1 MVVEKKIGLLF
12 FFFLSC
18 YANIPRISIITSVY
32 NSDQFIQGFFEDIIR
47 QTIFDQCELILINAN
62 SPGHEEPVIQ
72 KYCAKYPNIIYRKLD
87 YDPGLYAVWNLGILL
102 AHAPYLT
109 NANVDDRLRPDCYE
123 KHAQMLDAHPEIGLV
138 YSDFYVTYYPN
149 ETFERTCYH
158 HVRTLPEFTPQEIL
172 NQPLPNNHPMWRRAL
187 HEKFGLFDESFRYSG
202 DWEMWMRL
210 VAGGVKFMRVP
221 GILGLYY
228 YNPQGLS
235 TNAAK
240 KELIEREDAG
250 IKGVYAH
257 LLSSNESKC

>member
-1 MVVEKKIGLLF
+1 M
-12 FFFLSC
+12 
-18 YANIPRISIITSVY
+18 A
-32 NSDQFIQGFFEDIIR
+32 Q
-47 QTIFDQCELILINAN
+47 
-62 SPGHEEPVIQ
+62 
-72 KYCAKYPNIIYRKLD
+72 YPNIVYKKLD
-87 YDPGLYAVWNLGILL
+87 RDPGLYAVWNLAILL
-102 AHAPYLT
+102 ARAPYLT

-123 KHAQMLDAHPEIGLV
+123 KHARALDEHPDIGLV

-149 ETFERTCYH
+149 ETFEKFHCH

-210 VAGGVKFMRVP
+210 VAGGGKFMRVL

-228 YNPQGLS
+228 YNPNGLS

-240 KELIEREDAG
+240 KSAIDAEDAK
-250 IKGVYAH
+250 IKMRYAEKIVC
-257 LLSSNESKC
+257 LRTPIRALS